1 MIPSGL
7 IALILPKILSAI
19 MKQFDLVKIS
29 KYVFEKNELDLEV
42 KSVNRRLKN
51 IVRRVGDIEKVAHEP
66 QDYKERCEQMEKRL
80 EKLEHGFRKEKS

>member
-1 MIPSGL
+1 MLPAGIV
-7 IALILPKILSAI
+7 ALILPKILSAI

-42 KSVNRRLKN
+42 QSVSRRLKN
-51 IVRRVGDIEKVAHEP
+51 IVRRVDSIEKVAHEP

-80 EKLEHGFRKEKS
+80 EKLNESKNKKT